1 MPDLD
6 TSSSDLR
13 IIPREFIRYKFLN
26 SLFLGL
32 SVGAIFVVYTP
43 LKPSIYSVGGI
54 ALAIGMLIVAK
65 FYEKIM
71 NINYFFKIS
80 LLVEIVM
87 LIIIAFFILN
97 PYNYMSA
104 LMVYIGYQLTFVFG
118 SYLIRAETMILKKD
132 KLLSMVDSSKQI
144 GYLVGMAG
152 SYIFY
157 KVLDKMGI
165 SDKRDQVFDLH
176 FLLFVCELGVI
187 WFLLRSFSMKLKS
200 S

>member
-6 TSSSDLR
+6 TRSSDLR
-13 IIPREFIRYKFLN
+13 IIPREYIKYKFFN

-43 LKPSIYSVGGI
+43 LNPSIYSVGGI

-87 LIIIAFFILN
+87 LIIIAFFMLN

-165 SDKRDQVFDLH
+165 SDKKDQVFDLH

-187 WFLLRSFSMKLKS
+187 WFLLRSFRMKLKS

>member
-6 TSSSDLR
+6 TRSSDLR
-13 IIPREFIRYKFLN
+13 IIPREYIKYKFFN

-43 LKPSIYSVGGI
+43 LNPSIYSVGGI

-71 NINYFFKIS
+71 NIGYFFKIS

-87 LIIIAFFILN
+87 LLIIAFFILN

-165 SDKRDQVFDLH
+165 SDKKDQVFDLH

-187 WFLLRSFSMKLKS
+187 WFLLRSFRMKLKS

>member
-6 TSSSDLR
+6 TRSSDLR

-32 SVGAIFVVYTP
+32 SVGAIFVVYRP
-43 LKPSIYSVGGI
+43 LNPSIYSVGGI
-54 ALAIGMLIVAK
+54 ALAVGMLIVAK

-71 NINYFFKIS
+71 NIGYFFKIS

-87 LIIIAFFILN
+87 LLIIAYFILN

-104 LMVYIGYQLTFVFG
+104 LIVYIGYQLTFVFG

-132 KLLSMVDSSKQI
+132 KLLTMVDSAKQI
-144 GYLVGMAG
+144 GYLTGMAG

-157 KVLDKMGI
+157 KVLSYLGV
-165 SDKRDQVFDLH
+165 SDKKDQVYDLH
-176 FLLFVCELGVI
+176 FLLFVCEVAVI
-187 WFLLRSFSMKLKS
+187 WFLLRSFKKDLSY
-200 S
+200 